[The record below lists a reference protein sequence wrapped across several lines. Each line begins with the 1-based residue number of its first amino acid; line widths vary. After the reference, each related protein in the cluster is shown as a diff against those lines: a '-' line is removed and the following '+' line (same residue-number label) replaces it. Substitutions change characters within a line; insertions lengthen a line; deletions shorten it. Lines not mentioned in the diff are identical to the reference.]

1 MAVPALWPYH
11 ALLMTLGFI
20 LMTTGMLIARYLKA
34 RSWWLKAHKP
44 LGVCGSLFAIA
55 GLFTAIFMVSQSTG
69 IHFRVPHAYLGA
81 ITIIFVAMTPVLGYA
96 QLKVRNNRKTI
107 SAIHRWSGW
116 ITIVLM
122 LITLY
127 CSEVHWWVSSDVW
140 LLSERG

>member
-11 ALLMTLGFI
+11 AILMTLGFV

-44 LGVCGSLFAIA
+44 LGAFGSLFALA
-55 GLFTAIFMVSQSTG
+55 GLFTTIFMVSQSTG

-81 ITIIFVAMTPVLGYA
+81 ITFIFVAMTPILGYA
-96 QLKVRNNRKTI
+96 QLKVRNSRATI
-107 SAIHRWSGW
+107 RAIHRWSGR

-122 LITLY
+122 LLT
-127 CSEVHWWVSSDVW
+127 
-140 LLSERG
+140 LLSGSSLVGLI